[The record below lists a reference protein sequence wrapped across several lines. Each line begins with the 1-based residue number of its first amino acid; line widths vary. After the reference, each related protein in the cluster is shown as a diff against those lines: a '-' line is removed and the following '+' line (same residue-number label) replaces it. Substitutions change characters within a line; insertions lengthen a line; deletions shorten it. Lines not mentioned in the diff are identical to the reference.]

1 MKVLMD
7 GRNHG
12 AGTNTSKPCSTVV
25 VSCWVKV
32 CGSKGN
38 TNNCKTQN
46 KNNTCNGILI
56 SFGN

>member
-1 MKVLMD
+1 MD

-25 VSCWVKV
+25 TSCWVKV

-46 KNNTCNGILI
+46 KHNTCYGIFI

>member
-12 AGTNTSKPCSTVV
+12 AGTNTNKPCSTVV
-25 VSCWVKV
+25 VSCGVKV

-38 TNNCKTQN
+38 SNICKILN
-46 KNNTCNGILI
+46 KHNTCYGIFI